1 MSSLGF
7 LGTPGHSCPHEGTAW
22 EWNCVAGDFITR
34 RECLKLLGVKE
45 SIHLFF
51 WTNFNWK
58 HQLGDVLGTFFDE
71 ISDGFWRWPRSNASS
86 GLTFDPSGSETRLQ
100 SQTPQLF
107 LRFLG
112 PWGLQSLSHH
122 WAWVYLIGFDCI
134 CAGVE
139 VISDANAGCT
149 SMAVGQVC
157 V

>member
-51 WTNFNWK
+51 WTIFDWK

-71 ISDGFWRWPRSNASS
+71 ISDGFWRWPRSKASS
-86 GLTFDPSGSETRLQ
+86 GLAFDPSGSETRLQ

-112 PWGLQSLSHH
+112 LDFLNIKASLCKVCLTIELEFISLD
-122 WAWVYLIGFDCI
+122 LI
-134 CAGVE
+134 VS
-139 VISDANAGCT
+139 VP
-149 SMAVGQVC
+149 VQRW
-157 V
+157 